1 MYLYH
6 IDFYRLFWF
15 SELLFGHIHSLL
27 SQVSPFANLLHSLR
41 MKYGI
46 RQVDLAALIGYDQT
60 YISAMESSLKGPPA
74 EEFVNRLAE
83 ALPLTQQEQ
92 QELLLAADASQRKLI
107 VDLDTHEEAYW
118 LLKALRDNFR
128 TLSSRQIRM
137 IRDVLELPGES
148 TAGVA
153 SIEAEPVRRLRR
165 RPRLEASM

>member
-1 MYLYH
+1 
-6 IDFYRLFWF
+6 
-15 SELLFGHIHSLL
+15 
-27 SQVSPFANLLHSLR
+27 

-60 YISAMESSLKGPPA
+60 YISAMESRLKGLPA

-137 IRDVLELPGES
+137 IRDVLE
-148 TAGVA
+148 
-153 SIEAEPVRRLRR
+153 R
-165 RPRLEASM
+165 